1 MRRVVVGMVTPRTH
15 AAVVHGGTTSRD
27 HDGRRHEEATTA
39 RRPGTE
45 IGGRRTGA
53 LPSGCGPRRIRGDHW
68 MRSTALAVVLTAAL
82 LAVPAGMV
90 GAQTPANDPSAR
102 LRTVLPADV
111 AERVLAHIAA
121 ARARQLPTAA
131 LENRALKF
139 AAKGVAP
146 ADIERAVAEQAT
158 RMVQARDAITRG
170 RGRAQEAE
178 IEAGAEALRLGVQG
192 AQLSALAREAPSGR
206 SLAVPLYVIGSLV
219 DRGLPSQTA
228 LERVQA
234 RLVARATDAELE
246 RLPVELP
253 QASAR
258 GQVRRAEAAG
268 AGGAAGSA
276 RPETPPGKAGSPPGR
291 SGGAGQGPPTGQPGG
306 AGQGKP
312 AGPPP
317 GVGQGQPPG
326 QPGGVGPGTPSGR
339 PGGAG

>member
-1 MRRVVVGMVTPRTH
+1 
-15 AAVVHGGTTSRD
+15 
-27 HDGRRHEEATTA
+27 
-39 RRPGTE
+39 
-45 IGGRRTGA
+45 
-53 LPSGCGPRRIRGDHW
+53 

-82 LAVPAGMV
+82 LAVPAGRA
-90 GAQTPANDPSAR
+90 GAQPPANDPSAR

-146 ADIERAVAEQAT
+146 ADIERAVAQQAT
-158 RMVQARDAITRG
+158 RMVQARDAIMRG

-192 AQLSALAREAPSGR
+192 AQVSALAREAPSGR
-206 SLAVPLYVIGSLV
+206 SLAVPLYVIGSLI
-219 DRGLPSQTA
+219 DRGLSSQAA

-234 RLVARATDAELE
+234 RLLARASDAELE
-246 RLPVELP
+246 RLPIELP
-253 QASAR
+253 QAGAP

-276 RPETPPGKAGSPPGR
+276 RPETPPGRASTPPGR
-291 SGGAGQGPPTGQPGG
+291 AGGT
-306 AGQGKP
+306 GQGKP
-312 AGPPP
+312 AGPPS
-317 GVGQGQPPG
+317 GAGQGAPPG
-326 QPGGVGPGTPSGR
+326 QPGGAGAGTPSGR
-339 PGGAG
+339 PGGAGPGAPAGPPPGVGGGKPAGTPGGGPPPSVPSAGAGKGKGRPPSP